1 MVASNYFG
9 LRNAQKRCLS
19 AVTDSLTALTKE
31 IKMLTTSNA
40 VPAVAV
46 PESLKHLIGQV
57 TGTKAPCLK
66 EVSVDTP
73 MDPSQRDFN
82 PNDVIK
88 YISKSQ
94 GLDWNLFGY
103 VTVVENPKTG
113 QQTMIN
119 GQHRTSIVKT
129 LAPMVKTVPAHIIS
143 TDDPQYAAKLF
154 AYLNGVASRNVS
166 REQLLWAEVLAGDK
180 DAIATQQKLIYCDL
194 ACGKVNQGKD
204 IKQVSRATFEKCI
217 KLGLDETRYAAAI
230 IARAYPERDDFDNL
244 LYGLVRLLSLKSYQG
259 LMDNTKTLGKKF
271 DEWFVQHFARNHT
284 YKESTNIV
292 TRTDPWC
299 NSIAYG
305 IYKKFWDWMKR
316 EGKGHHCPAK
326 TDIAELYKL
335 ANDD

>member
-1 MVASNYFG
+1 
-9 LRNAQKRCLS
+9 
-19 AVTDSLTALTKE
+19 
-31 IKMLTTSNA
+31 MLNQNA
-40 VPAVAV
+40 VPAVTL
-46 PESLKHLIGQV
+46 PESFNHLVNQI
-57 TGTKAPCLK
+57 TGVKAPCVK

-103 VTVVENPKTG
+103 VTVVENPNTG

-129 LAPMVKTVPAHIIS
+129 LAPRVKTVPAHIIS
-143 TDDPQYAAKLF
+143 TADPQYAAKLF

-166 REQLLWAEVLAGDK
+166 REQLLWAEVLAGDAE
-180 DAIATQQKLIYCDL
+180 AIKIQQKLVYCDL
-194 ACGKVNQGKD
+194 ACGKVNAESGRRL
-204 IKQVSRATFEKCI
+204 VSRATFEKCV
-217 KLGLDETRYAAAI
+217 KLGLNETRYAASI
-230 IARAYPERDDFDNL
+230 IARAYPDRDDFDNL
-244 LYGLVRLLSLKSYQG
+244 LYGLVKLLSLESYRG
-259 LMDNTKTLGKKF
+259 LMDTSKTLGKKF
-271 DEWFVQHFARNHT
+271 DEWFVNHFARNHT

-305 IYKKFWDWMKR
+305 IYKKFFDWMKR
-316 EGKGHHCPAK
+316 EGKVHHCPPK
-326 TDIAELYKL
+326 TQVSAIYQFS
-335 ANDD
+335 DD